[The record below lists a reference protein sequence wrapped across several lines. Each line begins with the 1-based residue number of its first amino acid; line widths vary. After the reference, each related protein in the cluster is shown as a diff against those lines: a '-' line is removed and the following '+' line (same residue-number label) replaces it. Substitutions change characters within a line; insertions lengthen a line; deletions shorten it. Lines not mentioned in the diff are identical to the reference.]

1 MDGWRHRQKEFSIVV
16 PLLLLLMM
24 MVVASAAPVI
34 LFMVYKST
42 RRLQLVLYIVEQE
55 NSCRLF
61 YFSFLGWIWLEGAAG
76 AADEM
81 SWALARR
88 HVTSMSSVINRVII
102 TDPITY

>member
-1 MDGWRHRQKEFSIVV
+1 MQI
-16 PLLLLLMM
+16 
-24 MVVASAAPVI
+24 I
-34 LFMVYKST
+34 LFF
-42 RRLQLVLYIVEQE
+42 I
-55 NSCRLF
+55 SC
-61 YFSFLGWIWLEGAAG
+61 GAAWLEGAAG

>member
-1 MDGWRHRQKEFSIVV
+1 MATQAKRVFDCCPATAVADDDGGGFCCSRHTFHGIQEYSPPATCPVYCGTGK
-16 PLLLLLMM
+16 LMQI
-24 MVVASAAPVI
+24 I
-34 LFMVYKST
+34 LFF
-42 RRLQLVLYIVEQE
+42 I
-55 NSCRLF
+55 SC
-61 YFSFLGWIWLEGAAG
+61 GAAWLEGAAG